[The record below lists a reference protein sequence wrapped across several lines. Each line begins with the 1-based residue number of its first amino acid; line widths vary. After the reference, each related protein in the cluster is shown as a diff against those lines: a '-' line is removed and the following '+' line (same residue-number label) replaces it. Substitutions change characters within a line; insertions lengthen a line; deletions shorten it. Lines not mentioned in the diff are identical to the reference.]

1 MYSEAL
7 IIEPMKINKI
17 PKGKEHLLPS
27 LCESGDYFAQ
37 LKKDGYWYIYEKTQ
51 NYAYLFSR
59 NESVE
64 TGTLAEKSANVP
76 HIMEEM
82 NIFPPNTIVIGEIYY
97 PD

>member
-1 MYSEAL
+1 MNNSYLEAL

-37 LKKDGYWYIYEKTQ
+37 LKKDGYWYMYEKTK

-76 HIMEEM
+76 HIME
-82 NIFPPNTIVIGEIYY
+82 
-97 PD
+97 